1 MARLIFV
8 PQFPSKMRYQEWW
21 FTEFSKQ
28 FRDHDFDVLTLG
40 EKYVGVIK
48 HRRST
53 LDMFSPI
60 NQAIEFETEQIKEY
74 MMLDIQDDDI
84 LFVADISFPGFFCNV
99 LYHKECPKMYAF
111 CHATSINRLDYFQS
125 VSYSKFPVESSHS
138 YLFDTVFVG
147 SKYHQDKLQAIDER
161 YWRNTTVTYLPF
173 SPRRLFPEPPLKKTI
188 DIMSASRPSIQKV
201 DTELE
206 TYIEK
211 ELGVKIQRPIS
222 NSWGEYF
229 RNLQKSKVLLITAH
243 EDTFGYQ
250 IVDAVTN
257 NCIPLARTSCAY
269 PELLEREYLYDS
281 RLELVTKL
289 EFLLALEEQPQV
301 PRLLCEKQMN
311 KFYDVICDE
320 MTGKNIEYPF

>member
-1 MARLIFV
+1 MRIIFV

-21 FTEFSKQ
+21 ISELSNQ
-28 FRDHDFDVLTLG
+28 FRDHDFDVLILG
-40 EKYVGVIK
+40 EKYLDVIK

-60 NQAIEFETEQIKEY
+60 NQAIEFETEQIREY
-74 MMLDIQDDDI
+74 MMLDIQDNDI

-99 LYHKECPKMYAF
+99 LYHKKCPKMYAF
-111 CHATSINRLDYFQS
+111 CHATSINKLDYFQRAS
-125 VSYSKFPVESSHS
+125 HSKFPVESSHS
-138 YLFDTVFVG
+138 FLFDKVFVG
-147 SKYHQDKLQAIDER
+147 SRYHQDKLQAIDER
-161 YWRNTTVTYLPF
+161 YWRNTMVTYLPF
-173 SPRRLFPEPPLKKTI
+173 SPRRLFPEPSPKKTI

-206 TYIEK
+206 AYIEK
-211 ELGVKIQRPIS
+211 ELDVEIQRPVS

-257 NCIPLARTSCAY
+257 NCIPLARTSLAY
-269 PELLEREYLYDS
+269 PELLEREYLYDTK
-281 RLELVTKL
+281 LELVTKL

-301 PRLLCEKQMN
+301 PRLLCEEHMN